1 MVICNYPYI
10 LDNRVNGVIMKNV
23 SDNAMLIIDE
33 AHNIDDVCLES
44 KTVRID
50 SFLLDVALKNLDQ
63 LKSAYQKQKDLNFEN
78 FKTEYNK
85 LLA

>member
-23 SDNAMLIIDE
+23 SENSILIIDE

-50 SFLLDVALKNLDQ
+50 SFLLDVALKNLD
-63 LKSAYQKQKDLNFEN
+63 
-78 FKTEYNK
+78 
-85 LLA
+85 

>member
-10 LDNRVNGVIMKNV
+10 LDSRVNDVIMKNV
-23 SDNAMLIIDE
+23 TENSMLIIDE

-50 SFLLDVALKNLDQ
+50 SFLLDVAMKNLD
-63 LKSAYQKQKDLNFEN
+63 
-78 FKTEYNK
+78 
-85 LLA
+85 